1 MVTGVGIN
9 ILTLK
14 WGDKYGPEYA
24 NRLYAGVRRHLGVDF
39 RLLCFTDDRSGLQP
53 EIEAHPIPDF
63 DVPPAWQRT
72 PWLKLALFRDD
83 LAGLSGQSLFLDL
96 DILITGRMDDFFTF
110 APGRPCIIHDWE
122 NPVQRL
128 FRRHGE
134 PGNSS
139 VFRFESG
146 KSGAILDRFMAE
158 RDQAL
163 AQYRTVVDQRYLA
176 EALGPDKAWWP
187 SEWVVS
193 FKRHC
198 IPTYPAQPLR
208 DAPVAAG
215 SPDRRLPRPPEPA
228 RGPRRLP
235 QRSSSPELPPDRVDR
250 RALALTG
257 RPARRSGVR
266 ADRGRLDPVRHPCAF
281 RFSPPRAPQSRPE
294 CPALHAG
301 RARRRFPSPSRR
313 RRPDTETM

>member
-1 MVTGVGIN
+1 MTAN

-14 WGDKYGPEYA
+14 WGDKYAPEYA
-24 NRLYAGVRRHLGVDF
+24 NRLYSGVHRHLGLDF
-39 RLLCFTDDRSGLQP
+39 RFLCFTDDRSGLRP

-83 LAGLSGQSLFLDL
+83 YGLRSPASACFST
-96 DILITGRMDDFFTF
+96 LISSSRARWTTSSRSRRIVRASSTTGRTPCSGSF
-110 APGRPCIIHDWE
+110 AATAS
-122 NPVQRL
+122 
-128 FRRHGE
+128 

-176 EALGPDKAWWP
+176 EALGPDMAWWP
-187 SEWVVS
+187 PEWVVS

-198 IPTYPAQPLR
+198 IPAYPLNRFA
-208 DAPVAAG
+208 AP
-215 SPDRRLPRPPEPA
+215 RLPSEA
-228 RGPRRLP
+228 RIVVFNGHPN
-235 QRSSSPELPPDRVDR
+235 PDE
-250 RALALTG
+250 ALAGYRSDRAHRSCLPTG
-257 RPARRSGVR
+257 WIAEHWR
-266 ADRGRLDPVRHPCAF
+266 
-281 RFSPPRAPQSRPE
+281 
-294 CPALHAG
+294 
-301 RARRRFPSPSRR
+301 
-313 RRPDTETM
+313 

>member
-1 MVTGVGIN
+1 M
-9 ILTLK
+9 
-14 WGDKYGPEYA
+14 
-24 NRLYAGVRRHLGVDF
+24 
-39 RLLCFTDDRSGLQP
+39 
-53 EIEAHPIPDF
+53 
-63 DVPPAWQRT
+63 PPAWQRT

-83 LAGLSGQSLFLDL
+83 LAALTGQSLFLDL

-146 KSGAILDRFMAE
+146 RSGAILDRFMAE

-198 IPTYPAQPLR
+198 IPTYPLNRFATP
-208 DAPVAAG
+208 
-215 SPDRRLPRPPEPA
+215 RLPPEA
-228 RGPRRLP
+228 RIVVFHGHPNP
-235 QRSSSPELPPDRVDR
+235 HE
-250 RALALTG
+250 ALAGYRSDRAHRSCLPTG
-257 RPARRSGVR
+257 WIAEHWR
-266 ADRGRLDPVRHPCAF
+266 
-281 RFSPPRAPQSRPE
+281 
-294 CPALHAG
+294 
-301 RARRRFPSPSRR
+301 
-313 RRPDTETM
+313 

>member
-1 MVTGVGIN
+1 MAVN

-14 WGDKYGPEYA
+14 WGTKYGPEYA
-24 NRLYAGVRRHLGVDF
+24 NRLYAGVRRHLGLDF
-39 RLLCFTDDRSGLQP
+39 RFLCFTDDRSGLRP

-83 LAGLSGQSLFLDL
+83 LAALTGQSLFLDL

-139 VFRFESG
+139 VFRFEFG
-146 KSGAILDRFMAE
+146 RSGAILDRFMAE

-198 IPTYPAQPLR
+198 IPTYPLNRFATP
-208 DAPVAAG
+208 
-215 SPDRRLPRPPEPA
+215 RLPPEA
-228 RGPRRLP
+228 RIVVFHGHPNP
-235 QRSSSPELPPDRVDR
+235 HE
-250 RALALTG
+250 ALAGYRSDRAHRSCLPTG
-257 RPARRSGVR
+257 WIAEHWR
-266 ADRGRLDPVRHPCAF
+266 
-281 RFSPPRAPQSRPE
+281 
-294 CPALHAG
+294 
-301 RARRRFPSPSRR
+301 
-313 RRPDTETM
+313 

>member
-24 NRLYAGVRRHLGVDF
+24 NRLYAGVRRHLVLDF
-39 RLLCFTDDRSGLQP
+39 RFLCFTDDRSGLRP

-110 APGRPCIIHDWE
+110 APSRPCIIHDWE

-198 IPTYPAQPLR
+198 IPTYPLNRFATP
-208 DAPVAAG
+208 
-215 SPDRRLPRPPEPA
+215 RLPPEA
-228 RGPRRLP
+228 RIVVFHGHPNP
-235 QRSSSPELPPDRVDR
+235 HE
-250 RALALTG
+250 ALAGYRSDRAHRSCLPTG
-257 RPARRSGVR
+257 WIAEHWR
-266 ADRGRLDPVRHPCAF
+266 
-281 RFSPPRAPQSRPE
+281 
-294 CPALHAG
+294 
-301 RARRRFPSPSRR
+301 
-313 RRPDTETM
+313 